1 MVEYCNVDKR
11 EITGYILE
19 PSIILLE
26 YQTNEAIHMISSRKS
41 AVVTG
46 ASSGIGA
53 VYADRLAA
61 RGYDLILVARRA
73 DRLDALAT
81 KISAAHG
88 VKVSSIVA
96 DLMEDVELARVEK
109 VLATDPDVRILV
121 NNAGLARL
129 KPVAQSSAEETR
141 SQIALNITAL
151 TRLTQAALPAFV
163 SRNGGAIINIASVLA
178 VHSWAASSV
187 YSGTKAFVLQ
197 YTRGLQQE
205 LAETGVKVQLV
216 LPASTATEIWDESGI
231 ALSALEKE
239 SVMTTENLVDAALAG
254 FDQGESITWPSVA
267 DASLWDRYDAARA
280 ALFAATQVGR
290 PAPRYAIG

>member
-1 MVEYCNVDKR
+1 MEPQMESQVESQVAS
-11 EITGYILE
+11 
-19 PSIILLE
+19 P
-26 YQTNEAIHMISSRKS
+26 RKV

-61 RGYDLILVARRA
+61 RGYDLVLVARRA
-73 DRLDALAT
+73 DRLEVLSG

-88 VKVSSIVA
+88 VKVDSIVA
-96 DLMEDVELARVEK
+96 DLTKDADLARVEK
-109 VLATDPDVRILV
+109 VLATDPAVRVLI

-129 KPVAQSSAEETR
+129 RSIAEASAEDTS

-151 TRLTQAALPAFV
+151 TRLTQAAVPAFV
-163 SRNGGAIINIASVLA
+163 SRNEGVIVNIASVLSIHSMA
-178 VHSWAASSV
+178 VSAV

-231 ALSALEKE
+231 PLSALRKE

-254 FDQGESITWPSVA
+254 FDQGETITWPSVA
-267 DASLWDRYDAARA
+267 DASLWDKYDAARS
-280 ALFAATQVGR
+280 ALFAATQVGT
-290 PAPRYAIG
+290 PASRYHIG

>member
-1 MVEYCNVDKR
+1 M
-11 EITGYILE
+11 T
-19 PSIILLE
+19 
-26 YQTNEAIHMISSRKS
+26 SSRKI

-61 RGYDLILVARRA
+61 RGYDLVLVARRA
-73 DRLDALAT
+73 DRLEALAAKVT
-81 KISAAHG
+81 AAHG
-88 VKVSSIVA
+88 VKVDSVVA
-96 DLMEDVELARVEK
+96 DLTNDADLTRVEK
-109 VLATDPDVRILV
+109 ILATNTAVRVLV

-129 KPVAQSSAEETR
+129 RPVAQSSAEDTR

-151 TRLTQAALPAFV
+151 TRLTQAAVPAFV
-163 SRNGGAIINIASVLA
+163 SRNEGVIVNIASVLA
-178 VHSWAASSV
+178 IHSLPVSAV

-231 ALSALEKE
+231 PLSALQKE
-239 SVMTTENLVDAALAG
+239 SVMTTENMVDAALSG
-254 FDQGESITWPSVA
+254 FDQGEAVTWPSVA
-267 DASLWDRYDAARA
+267 DASLWDTYDTARA
-280 ALFAATQVGR
+280 ALFAATQVGK
-290 PAPRYAIG
+290 PAPRYKIG